1 MEVAYSLG
9 IFHPSSCIRNKGLVA
24 QSCLTLCTP
33 WTVVHQDPLSMEFS
47 REEYWSGL
55 PFPSLWHL
63 PDLGSNPGLL
73 HCKQILHHL
82 NHQGSPYEK

>member
-47 REEYWSGL
+47 REEYWSQF
-55 PFPSLWHL
+55 PFSPPGDL
-63 PDLGSNPGLL
+63 PDPGMESESLVSPALAGSFFTN
-73 HCKQILHHL
+73 
-82 NHQGSPYEK
+82 SPT